1 MNNYMLT
8 WQDKDQSVIGEGL
21 SRTSN
26 PAAKLW
32 QVSVRFPAGPP
43 MKTTVLALN
52 KREALKFSK
61 NRHPT
66 ATSITVLGKA

>member
-8 WQDKDQSVIGEGL
+8 WQDETQPVFGEGL

-32 QVSVRFPAGPP
+32 QVSVRFAAGPP

-52 KREALKFSK
+52 KSEALKFSK
-61 NRHPT
+61 NRHPN
-66 ATSITVLGKA
+66 ATKITVLGKA